1 MDVIEMRVREVYGKK
16 KGPLLYYVSG
26 SRTAVFKMWEE
37 GRQVFKSYEEE
48 EEEMLS
54 LEVPVVVQM
63 YIDIIHGS
71 VVKINHC

>member
-1 MDVIEMRVREVYGKK
+1 
-16 KGPLLYYVSG
+16 
-26 SRTAVFKMWEE
+26 MWEE

-54 LEVPVVVQM
+54 LEVPVVVRM

-71 VVKINHC
+71 VVKISHC